1 MIKLQFREDTDR
13 FVGVTGALLTIG
25 RDRSNDLVIDETS
38 VSDFHAE
45 VRQTASG
52 LEIVDLL
59 SASGTFVNDVRVAQ
73 RHTLAAW
80 DVLRLGSVELEIND
94 PSVHRPRD
102 WALRGQSDLL
112 AGQFLTIRPTTLV
125 GRGSDCDL
133 VIEDVSLSRHHAELT
148 VTESRLRVRDLG
160 SANGTFVN
168 GDRIR
173 DGQLAHDDRIRFGN
187 REFLVV
193 APIDLVKGRERV
205 DDTTEVQGNFGD
217 RRDGELETEILT
229 GSALKAQL
237 VEQTNVLGPGW
248 RLQIDKSPLRLGRNA
263 DNEVIVADVSV
274 SRVHAELSLRGYR
287 WQIEDL
293 HSSNGVHVNGER
305 VQVARLRD
313 GDLIGIGRV
322 EFLFQVER

>member
-1 MIKLQFREDTDR
+1 MIKLQFREETDR

-25 RDRSNDLVIDETS
+25 RDRSNDLIINDAS

-45 VRQTASG
+45 VRLTASG

-59 SASGTFVNDVRVAQ
+59 SASGTFVNELRVSQ
-73 RHTLAAW
+73 RHQLAAW
-80 DVLRLGSVELEIND
+80 DVLRLGSVELEVND

-102 WALRGQSDLL
+102 WVLRGQSDLL
-112 AGQFLTIRPTTLV
+112 AGQFLTIKPTTLI

-148 VTESRLRVRDLG
+148 ATESMLRVRDLG

-168 GDRIR
+168 GERIR
-173 DGQLAHDDRIRFGN
+173 DGRIAHDDSIRFGD

-193 APIDLVKGRERV
+193 APVELVKGGRIVE
-205 DDTTEVQGNFGD
+205 DTTQVQGNFGD
-217 RRDGELETEILT
+217 RRPNELDTEVL
-229 GSALKAQL
+229 GNGALPAQL
-237 VEQTNVLGPGW
+237 VEQTNVLGPDW
-248 RLQIDKSPLRLGRNA
+248 RFSIEKSPVRLGRHA
-263 DNEVIVADVSV
+263 DNEVIVADGSV
-274 SRVHAELSLRGYR
+274 SRVHAELSLQGYR

-305 VQVARLRD
+305 VQVTRLAD

-322 EFLFQVER
+322 EFLFQCH